1 MINFEICLVFVEHDE
16 NVKAIHLWGKRSAEN
31 IKILRKSKWHNLYLT
46 FRLFLVWSLIVEF
59 FFSCLKSS
67 SRPENFLD
75 PWFVVII
82 AMEAHFI
89 YSLSGQTVNSS
100 SKFLSVT
107 VTLHFTDYSWSYF
120 QNCQRCFCKAA
131 GGQNNNVTVS
141 VNRWMGCNV
150 AVGYERL

>member
-1 MINFEICLVFVEHDE
+1 M
-16 NVKAIHLWGKRSAEN
+16 
-31 IKILRKSKWHNLYLT
+31 
-46 FRLFLVWSLIVEF
+46 
-59 FFSCLKSS
+59 
-67 SRPENFLD
+67 
-75 PWFVVII
+75 VII

-150 AVGYERL
+150 AVGYERLWISKTQSLFNSIDVSIANSSPYFHKMSCVWFHMASLKFFHDVDRSRSHLPPTVDLSSLFLENLTHQI